1 MSTPVEPLSSLA
13 PDDADQP
20 VTLPPARPGHFYV
33 RPRVT
38 AGLVA
43 GALGLGVLLG
53 SGMPGGL
60 ASTLADDSL
69 TGRPEFATLEK
80 TWELIHSE
88 WADPE
93 DLDDSALIYGAARG
107 MVDAIGDQ
115 GHSAFLDPEMVQEQA
130 CLLYTSPSPRDGL
143 LSRMPSSA

>member
-1 MSTPVEPLSSLA
+1 MSTPVESKSSPA
-13 PDDADQP
+13 PAAAVQP
-20 VTLPPARPGHFYV
+20 ETLPQARPAPFYV

-43 GALGLGVLLG
+43 GALGFGVLIG

-60 ASTLADDSL
+60 TSTLADDSL
-69 TGRPEFATLEK
+69 TGRPEFATLER

-107 MVDAIGDQ
+107 MVD
-115 GHSAFLDPEMVQEQA
+115 
-130 CLLYTSPSPRDGL
+130 
-143 LSRMPSSA
+143 